1 LSRLSECGPHFWV
14 YQIAF
19 ESAKTVKSGGGAKPK
34 MQEAAAPAGG
44 DKAQAGKQQ
53 GVATMFAKSSAA
65 AKDKP
70 AVSKAGAKTAAKPAA
85 KGQSGLS
92 SFFQTKTAVCPSP
105 KQRPLTSL

>member
-1 LSRLSECGPHFWV
+1 
-14 YQIAF
+14 
-19 ESAKTVKSGGGAKPK
+19 
-34 MQEAAAPAGG
+34 
-44 DKAQAGKQQ
+44 
-53 GVATMFAKSSAA
+53 MFAKSSAA